1 MTGER
6 IEILKMVAEKKVTAE
21 EAERLLRA
29 LDEGQAQRPRR
40 APPSEGS
47 PRFERGMFG
56 LGGLIEE
63 VGSTVQEAMQDAMAT
78 LGVSDPHEGL
88 AHLHVE
94 NGAFPLPAGS
104 TLTISQRGLSTGDVE
119 LVPGEGEV
127 GKFAQGADHVRVL
140 QGKDGV
146 VLLPSGGL
154 KLAVPPGV
162 RSLTVS
168 LRGGAVRGAAMPG
181 PMSIRTMGGE
191 VALMQVL
198 HPLELRTMGGKV
210 RLGLEPSIAGDCTI
224 ATMGGS
230 VELVV
235 PDSLALRVEA
245 HTMGG
250 KIELDGERLS
260 RDGGVVSLGPEGP
273 PQLTVHIKTTGGK
286 VRLRRSRG

>member
-29 LDEGQAQRPRR
+29 LDEGQSQRHRQ
-40 APPSEGS
+40 APGPSS
-47 PRFERGMFG
+47 APRFERGMFG

-88 AHLHVE
+88 AHVQVE
-94 NGAFPLPAGS
+94 NGAFALPAGS

-119 LVPGEGEV
+119 LVPGEGEI
-127 GKFAQGADHVRVL
+127 GKFAQGDHVRAL

-162 RSLTVS
+162 RSLTIS

-191 VALMQVL
+191 VALTQVL

-235 PDSLALRVEA
+235 PDSLALRIEA

-260 RDGGVVSLGPEGP
+260 RDGGVVTLGPEGA